1 MDEIIQQTVNPRAI
15 AHAKLYAEREA
26 ALATQAN
33 TRVRAAMAAVVT
45 QTVADNRALV
55 VDTSHW
61 SGKVTPEMLAGFDGV
76 IAKMGGNESP
86 ASTSPYDSQWETTV
100 QAAYDVTNADGTRGI
115 PCGGYWMVNPRIWS
129 ESGVTPNDA
138 TLSKISAADHK
149 LMNMLEKQLRAG
161 AGWKAVTS
169 VWFDLEEAS
178 TWISGGGKLVITDDN
193 IRATVEDLRNRI
205 VPLQAQGRW
214 PKFEIGVYSRASWID
229 EIDKGRQLRTWL
241 ENHPEIELWT
251 ADYRVQSIPAWKTAA
266 DVRAFGMPKALS
278 TKYPVSFGWN
288 DKRPLAWSIWQY
300 WGSGWAD
307 LNVYNGDKAALYKW
321 LNYSPRG
328 QVVTPPPPPP
338 PTTDTEARLTA
349 LEADMKALKEWRDW
363 RPA

>member
-1 MDEIIQQTVNPRAI
+1 MELMHPTINPRLSGRT
-15 AHAKLYAEREA
+15 KLFAERQA
-26 ALATQAN
+26 ALAALQN
-33 TRVRAAMAAVVT
+33 DRVRSSVAAVVT
-45 QTVADNRALV
+45 ETVADNRAMV
-55 VDTSHW
+55 IDTSHW
-61 SGKVTPEMLAGFDGV
+61 SGKVTPEMLAGFDCV

-86 ASTSPYDSQWETTV
+86 ATTNPYDSQWENTV
-100 QAAYDVTNADGTRGI
+100 QAAYDVVNADGTRGI
-115 PCGGYWMVNPRIWS
+115 ACGGYWMVNPRIWV
-129 ESGVTPNDA
+129 EAGVTPNEA
-138 TLSKISAADHK
+138 TLSKIGNGDHK
-149 LMNMLEKQLRAG
+149 LLAMLEKQLRAG
-161 AGWKAVTS
+161 AGWKAVQ
-169 VWFDLEEAS
+169 VVAFDIEEAS

-193 IRATVEDLRNRI
+193 IQETVEDLRNRI

-214 PKFEIGVYSRASWID
+214 PKFELAVYGRASWFD
-229 EIDKGRQLRTWL
+229 EYDKGRQLRTWL
-241 ENHPEIELWT
+241 ENHPEIEIWT
-251 ADYRVQSIPAWKTAA
+251 ADYRVTSIPTWKTAA
-266 DVRAFGMPKALS
+266 DVRAYGMPKALNP
-278 TKYPVSFGWN
+278 KYPAAFGWT

-349 LEADMKALKEWRDW
+349 LEADMKTLKEWRDW